1 MSNSNYGFQPT
12 LDGLNNI
19 DSNSI
24 NTDNLEVDTLTILN
38 SGTAPTVVST
48 SNDNSIATT
57 AFVQSHTSGN
67 YVTLTTNQTI
77 TGQKTF
83 TNQTY
88 IDYFNGKYI
97 DLKAGQFRMFS
108 SPSGGSAIY
117 FYVPPSGRSIMDF
130 STTNCDMVG
139 QYNMTSNN
147 ITCSIA
153 PTSSNEYTN
162 KNYVDTNFVDLTT
175 TQTIS
180 GVKSINS
187 YLKFT
192 NTFNGQYGSIGYN
205 ALNSW
210 LSLSSTNNFNI
221 NAGGNTTYS
230 NGGGIFNIKSNTL
243 GVNTILNLNDNYD
256 NTLFKFD
263 CSGTANTIYSY
274 YPLTINA
281 TNPTFTSNARCSVAP
296 TNSNDYCNKSYVDSA
311 ISGGLTN
318 YVTTNTTQTI
328 TGAKTFNGITTF
340 DNNVI
345 NNFFVNNLD
354 VVSFQN
360 GAYFDNVCP
369 YSTVAP
375 TGSNDLTQKSYVD
388 NNFVGLTNTQTISGA
403 KTFNNF
409 AVNQTTGDVNITLNN
424 STQKVNIVRGTN
436 TINFSTNAGPALN
449 SSSTTT
455 PFIISAGS
463 GTTSAGFNLNPTG
476 GLGEGGEMIIGSTAY
491 CGKNLWIDGTNG
503 GLKSFGSNNIRIYN
517 PFAYSYNPST
527 ITWGSPSPN
536 TINGWTN
543 SPTNDGQTY
552 SGTASDSST
561 PANVGQ
567 IVLPAPGIWFLQ
579 VSALITLNTGSDTI
593 TDRTIVVSDVGTTDS
608 TPCTVGFAYRDPI
621 DDGAG
626 SAGNRQ
632 IVNFSGIYHF
642 VDASS
647 GTRTLY
653 INAIVVTS
661 GTRTV
666 TVSGNYKYTRI
677 G

>member
-1 MSNSNYGFQPT
+1 MSNYNFSPT
-12 LDGLNNI
+12 LDGLNNVE
-19 DSNSI
+19 SNNVNSDTI
-24 NTDNLEVDTLTILN
+24 ITDYLTVNNSSSVPTLPN
-38 SGTAPTVVST
+38 ST
-48 SNDNSIATT
+48 NNNEIAST
-57 AFVQSHTSGN
+57 AFVQNVISSGTSN
-67 YVTLTTNQTI
+67 LVTTNTTQNI
-77 TGQKTF
+77 TGQKT
-83 TNQTY
+83 
-88 IDYFNGKYI
+88 IKD
-97 DLKAGQFRMFS
+97 
-108 SPSGGSAIY
+108 
-117 FYVPPSGRSIMDF
+117 
-130 STTNCDMVG
+130 
-139 QYNMTSNN
+139 TS
-147 ITCSIA
+147 
-153 PTSSNEYTN
+153 
-162 KNYVDTNFVDLTT
+162 
-175 TQTIS
+175 
-180 GVKSINS
+180 
-187 YLKFT
+187 LKFQSS
-192 NTFNGQYGSIGYN
+192 FVPSQYGSISYN
-205 ALNSW
+205 GLNQW

-243 GVNTILNLNDNYD
+243 GTNTKLYLNDNYD
-256 NTLFKFD
+256 NALMLFD
-263 CSGTANTIYSY
+263 CNATGNNTINSY
-274 YPLTINA
+274 KPLIISASNTTLNTMKGQYIDLFA
-281 TNPTFTSNARCSVAP
+281 GQLRMFSGSAGGSAIYFYVPPSGRSIMDFSTTNCDMVGQYNLTSNNITCSIAP
-296 TNSNDYCNKSYVDSA
+296 TSSNEYTNKSYVDSA
-311 ISGGLTN
+311 ISGGLSGYMN
-318 YVTTNTTQTI
+318 LTTAQTAN
-328 TGAKTFNGITTF
+328 GDKTFNGITTF
-340 DNNVI
+340 DNNVV

-369 YSTVAP
+369 YSTVSAS
-375 TGSNDLTQKSYVD
+375 GSQDLVTKGFTETS
-388 NNFVGLTNTQTISGA
+388 TQTITGA
-403 KTFNNF
+403 KTFNNI
-409 AVNQTTGDVNITLNN
+409 AINQTSGDVNITLNS

-449 SSSTTT
+449 SSSTTAS
-455 PFIISAGS
+455 FLISAGS
-463 GTTSAGFNLNPTG
+463 GATSAGFGLNPNG
-476 GLGEGGEMIIGSTAY
+476 GLGEGGEVDIGSTVY

-503 GLKSFGSNNIRIYN
+503 GLKSFGSSNIRIYN

-552 SGTASDSST
+552 SGTASDNST

-642 VDASS
+642 VDVSS

-653 INAIVVTS
+653 INAIVITS

>member
-1 MSNSNYGFQPT
+1 MSNYNFSPT
-12 LDGLNNI
+12 LDGLNNVE
-19 DSNSI
+19 SNNVNSDTI
-24 NTDNLEVDTLTILN
+24 ITDYLTVNNSSSVPTLPN
-38 SGTAPTVVST
+38 ST
-48 SNDNSIATT
+48 NNNEIAST
-57 AFVQSHTSGN
+57 AFVQNLLSSGTSN
-67 YVTLTTNQTI
+67 LVTTNTTQTI
-77 TGQKTF
+77 TGEKTF
-83 TNQTY
+83 TNANTY
-88 IDYFNGKYI
+88 ITGNLITNSIQADAPTNNINIGTQLTTGDINLGTVASTGQNVALNWGTTSNSGQLTFRGGSFNLLATGDYTQRTSTNGTTNIDTTKTTGTFNMLTGSTWSGTANIGSNATATGTFNIGASGTTTFINGNTTINKIKGQYI
-97 DLKAGQFRMFS
+97 DLFAGQLRMFS
-108 SPSGGSAIY
+108 GSAGGDAIY

-139 QYNMTSNN
+139 QYNLTSNN

-162 KNYVDTNFVDLTT
+162 KNYVD
-175 TQTIS
+175 
-180 GVKSINS
+180 
-187 YLKFT
+187 
-192 NTFNGQYGSIGYN
+192 
-205 ALNSW
+205 
-210 LSLSSTNNFNI
+210 
-221 NAGGNTTYS
+221 
-230 NGGGIFNIKSNTL
+230 
-243 GVNTILNLNDNYD
+243 
-256 NTLFKFD
+256 
-263 CSGTANTIYSY
+263 
-274 YPLTINA
+274 
-281 TNPTFTSNARCSVAP
+281 
-296 TNSNDYCNKSYVDSA
+296 SA
-311 ISGGLTN
+311 ISGGLSGYMN
-318 YVTTNTTQTI
+318 LTTAQTAS
-328 TGAKTFNGITTF
+328 GDKTFNGITTF

-369 YSTVAP
+369 YSTVPAS
-375 TGSNDLTQKSYVD
+375 GSQDLVTKG
-388 NNFVGLTNTQTISGA
+388 FTETATQTITGA

-409 AVNQTTGDVNITLNN
+409 AVNQTSGDVNITLNS

-449 SSSTTT
+449 SSSTTA
-455 PFIISAGS
+455 PFVISAGS
-463 GTTSAGFNLNPTG
+463 GATSAGFNLNPSG
-476 GLGEGGEMIIGSTAY
+476 GLGEGPEMIIGSTAY
-491 CGKNLWIDGTNG
+491 CGKNLWVDGTNG
-503 GLKSFGSNNIRIYN
+503 GFKSFGTNNMRIYN

-527 ITWGSPSPN
+527 ITWCTPSPN
-536 TINGWTN
+536 TINGWSNASSISTI
-543 SPTNDGQTY
+543 NDGQTY
-552 SGTASDSST
+552 TGTASDNST

-593 TDRTIVVSDVGTTDS
+593 TDRTIVVSDVGTTDN

-642 VDASS
+642 VDVSS

-653 INAIVVTS
+653 INAIVITS